1 MTATPVDLFALFDR
15 LAIEHSTVEHPPF
28 FTVEEGRAWHDKIPG
43 LHCKNLFIKDRKGGI
58 WLVVM
63 PADKRADLAWLEKA
77 LGAPRFS
84 FGRPDLLQEVLA
96 LTPGSVTPFGLIND
110 TQRRVSVVLDQEML
124 DSEWLN
130 FHPLHNAAS
139 TTLRSADL
147 LRFIRA
153 LGCEPTIVRL
163 RDLSTDG

>member
-1 MTATPVDLFALFDR
+1 MAATPAELFVLLDR
-15 LAIEHSTVEHPPF
+15 LGIEHSTIAHPPF
-28 FTVEEGRAWHDKIPG
+28 FTVEEGRPWHDKIPG

-63 PADKRADLAWLEKA
+63 PADKRADLARLEKV
-77 LGAPRFS
+77 LHAPRFS
-84 FGRPDLLQEVLA
+84 FARPDVLREVLA

-110 TQRRVSVVLDQEML
+110 TQRRVTVILDEEML
-124 DSEWLN
+124 DSEWVN

-147 LRFIRA
+147 LRFVRA
-153 LGCEPTIVRL
+153 LGYEPIVVRL
-163 RDLSTDG
+163 PEPPADD